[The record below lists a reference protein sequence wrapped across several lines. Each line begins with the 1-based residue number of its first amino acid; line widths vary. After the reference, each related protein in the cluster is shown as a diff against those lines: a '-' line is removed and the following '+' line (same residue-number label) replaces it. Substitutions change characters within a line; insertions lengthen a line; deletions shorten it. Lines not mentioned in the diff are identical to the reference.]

1 LQDKS
6 LVIIQE
12 KAVKITT
19 DFETMTKQD
28 LSG

>member
-1 LQDKS
+1 
-6 LVIIQE
+6 VIIQE